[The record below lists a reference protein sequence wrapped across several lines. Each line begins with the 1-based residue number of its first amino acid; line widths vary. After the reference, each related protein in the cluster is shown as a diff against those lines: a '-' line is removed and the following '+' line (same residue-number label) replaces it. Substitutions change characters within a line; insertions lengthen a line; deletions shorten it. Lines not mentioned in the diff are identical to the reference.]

1 MVKLQL
7 VGTVIAT
14 PRAHGSVAEFPKTLG
29 SPHPFSIEHHHDHEH
44 QPADHPHYELDP
56 TNLERM
62 FEGVEDTAVHAY
74 RRRHSFQAAHLPLA
88 HGPDGGPP
96 SGGSSAQLG
105 DFENV
110 THSRHTSKDLAV
122 PPRRGALAVR
132 PSLLSGDADRQ
143 LEALLSST
151 PRQWRKSTA
160 ATDRLLRPRRSFLAE
175 GPTEGLEPAELLT
188 GLCPRHDKPG
198 LETITTG
205 DLREVDTVIFDCD
218 GLVLNV
224 QETDLKK
231 SSSAY
236 AMENVHIIN
245 AILGAGKNVIFAD
258 SGHREPSRAAFRKQ
272 LKDRGVHSEDAAE
285 LQVCLPVDAAVWYI
299 RSQGF
304 QKPLVVSSQVSLFEE
319 VRLAFPSCLCLMD
332 KDGHLRPEFR
342 PGAIHSPSDEEVAV
356 ALAAVHGADCVVLG
370 TLAEDLPALAAAA
383 VSTVLGTD
391 DANPRLV
398 VVAGQQARRKLKSA
412 RSSVTCQKILAGAGD
427 SQEFVDM
434 TWPSR
439 LLSAAMFAQFAVEPS
454 KKTLV
459 IGRSLHRSARF
470 AYRSGASSLLVLDN
484 LTAQLNLTKEQ
495 RHEYLPDWVLPSLGE
510 LLEREDK

>member
-1 MVKLQL
+1 M
-7 VGTVIAT
+7 
-14 PRAHGSVAEFPKTLG
+14 G

-44 QPADHPHYELDP
+44 QPDHPLYELDP

-74 RRRHSFQAAHLPLA
+74 CRRHSLQATHLPAQL
-88 HGPDGGPP
+88 GPDGPP

-105 DFENV
+105 DFENR
-110 THSRHTSKDLAV
+110 SRHTSKDLAL

-132 PSLLSGDADRQ
+132 PSLLQGDADRQ

-160 ATDRLLRPRRSFLAE
+160 ATATDRLLRHRRSFLAE

-198 LETITTG
+198 VESITTG
-205 DLREVDTVIFDCD
+205 ELREVDTVIFDCD
-218 GLVLNV
+218 GLVLHV

-236 AMENVHIIN
+236 AAENVHIIN

-258 SGHREPSRAAFRKQ
+258 SGNREPSRAAFRKQ
-272 LKDRGVHSEDAAE
+272 IKDRGVRSEDSAE

-299 RSQGF
+299 KSQGF
-304 QKPLVVSSQVSLFEE
+304 QKPLVVSSQESLFEE
-319 VRLAFPSCLCLMD
+319 VLLAFPGCVCLMD

-342 PGAIHSPSDEEVAV
+342 PGAIHAPSDEEVAV

-370 TLAEDLPALAAAA
+370 TLAEELPALAAAA
-383 VSTVLGTD
+383 VSAVLGTD

-470 AYRSGASSLLVLDN
+470 AYRSGAFSLLVLDN

-510 LLEREDK
+510 LLDREKDK